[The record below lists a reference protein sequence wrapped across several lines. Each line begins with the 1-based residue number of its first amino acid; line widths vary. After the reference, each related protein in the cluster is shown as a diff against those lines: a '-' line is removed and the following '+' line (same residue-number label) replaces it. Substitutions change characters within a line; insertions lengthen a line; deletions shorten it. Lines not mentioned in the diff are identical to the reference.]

1 MQLSLARVFLLL
13 IHKAIH
19 RLKGYCTMEQW
30 KNEKLEGIEF
40 TENLNGDANTNGL
53 KEKQYSMLRVI
64 LPVDRRPCICIEIDH

>member
-30 KNEKLEGIEF
+30 KNEKLEGILF
-40 TENLNGDANTNGL
+40 TENLNGGL
-53 KEKQYSMLRVI
+53 KEQTVLAYKMRGT
-64 LPVDRRPCICIEIDH
+64 EA